1 MQVWLPA
8 SMKANTQEEGADVK
22 VSGVFSGTSNLGDG
36 RLMSQSPSPHLSGGR
51 GVYKE
56 GEVNRAKRS
65 REGFEELSI
74 HRPT

>member
-36 RLMSQSPSPHLSGGR
+36 RLMSQSPSPHLSASGDFS
-51 GVYKE
+51 KE
-56 GEVNRAKRS
+56 GQGNRTKR
-65 REGFEELSI
+65 
-74 HRPT
+74 